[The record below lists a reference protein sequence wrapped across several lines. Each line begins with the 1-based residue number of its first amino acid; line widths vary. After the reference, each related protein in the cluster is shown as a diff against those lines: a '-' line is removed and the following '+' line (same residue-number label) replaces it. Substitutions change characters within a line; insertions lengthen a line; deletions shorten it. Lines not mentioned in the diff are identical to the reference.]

1 MIGDKRQAVAIF
13 GWRKMVG
20 IALLYGEF
28 LGADHAQIVK
38 VVDDHRSFF
47 PD

>member
-1 MIGDKRQAVAIF
+1 MIGGKRQAVATS
-13 GWRKMVG
+13 GWRKTVG

-38 VVDDHRSFF
+38 VVDDHRSLF

>member
-1 MIGDKRQAVAIF
+1 MIGGKRQAVAIF
-13 GWRKMVG
+13 GWQKTVG
-20 IALLYGEF
+20 IALLYGGF

-38 VVDDHRSFF
+38 VVDDHRSLF

>member
-1 MIGDKRQAVAIF
+1 MIGAKDGLIAVF
-13 GWRKMVG
+13 GWQKTAG

-28 LGADHAQIVK
+28 IGANYAQIVK
-38 VVDDHRSFF
+38 VVDDHRSLF